1 MIIGKGFFLICE
13 IGDNKIA
20 LPIYG
25 IKEILWDIEVYPLPK
40 VSEYIVG
47 ILAEEKRLGAVI
59 DLAKFFNIK
68 EETTQNIFLKL
79 KINEHL
85 FFLAV
90 TDVKEILEIK
100 EEEIYPC
107 PPLFSSNIPNYYIT
121 ALIKKEEMFI
131 PIIELTK
138 ILDHEEIK
146 PFISIGK

>member
-1 MIIGKGFFLICE
+1 MIIRKGVFLVCE
-13 IGDNKIA
+13 IGEDKIA
-20 LPIYG
+20 LPIYS
-25 IKEILWDIEVYPLPK
+25 IKEILWDIKVYPLPK

-47 ILAEEKRLGAVI
+47 ILAEEKKLGVVI

-90 TDVKEILEIK
+90 KDVKEIVEIK
-100 EEEIYPC
+100 EKEIYPC
-107 PPLFSSNIPNYYIT
+107 PPLFSSNIPNYYI
-121 ALIKKEEMFI
+121 AGLIKKEEMFI